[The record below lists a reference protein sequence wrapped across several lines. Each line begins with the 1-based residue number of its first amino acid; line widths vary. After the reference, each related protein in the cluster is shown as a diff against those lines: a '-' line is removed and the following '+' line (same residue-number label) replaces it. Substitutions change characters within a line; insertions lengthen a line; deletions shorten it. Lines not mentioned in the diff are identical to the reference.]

1 MGIKHLDTFSGYGGF
16 TLGVGSDTLGF
27 SEIEPHA
34 IAVLKYHYPQ
44 IKNYGSITE
53 INPNDLPDFD
63 LLTGGSP
70 CQDLS
75 VAGKQAGLSGSRSG
89 LFFQFI
95 RLLKEKQPTNFI
107 WENVEG
113 TLSSQDG
120 WDFAKVQIEMAE
132 AGYAFQW
139 QILNAAEFGVPQSRK
154 RIYVVGHFGA
164 GCPRE
169 IFFKE
174 RSGRVYLKEI
184 TQGVSDAQRIYSANG
199 VARTLKALGGG
210 QGAKTGLYAVLTP
223 NRLEKR
229 QNGRRMK
236 NDGEPM
242 FTLTAQ
248 DRHGIYDGV
257 RIRMLTPKECERLMG
272 LTDDWTRWGVKPD
285 GTQYELSDSARYK
298 LCGNGVVVNVVKEIV
313 NLLYENLAH
322 N

>member
-1 MGIKHLDTFSGYGGF
+1 MKHFDTFSGYGGF
-16 TLGVGSDTLGF
+16 TLGVQADTMGF

-34 IAVLKYHYPQ
+34 IAVLKYHYPN
-44 IKNYGSITE
+44 IKNYGDINEIT
-53 INPNDLPDFD
+53 DLPDFD

-75 VAGKQAGLSGSRSG
+75 VAGKQKGLAGERSG

-95 RLLKEKQPTNFI
+95 RILKEKQPANFI
-107 WENVEG
+107 WENVKG

-120 WDFAKVQIEMAE
+120 WDFARVQIEMAE

-139 QILNAAEFGVPQSRK
+139 QVLNAAEFGVPHSRE
-154 RIYVVGHFGA
+154 RTYVVGYFGNE
-164 GCPRE
+164 CTRE

-174 RSGRVYLKEI
+174 RSRGVYLKEI
-184 TQGVSDAQRIYSANG
+184 TQGVSDAQRIYDSTG

-210 QGAKTGLYAVLTP
+210 QGGKTGLYTVLTP

-229 QNGRRMK
+229 QNGRRIK
-236 NDGEPM
+236 NNGEPM

-272 LTDDWTRWGVKPD
+272 LPDDWTRYGVKPD

-298 LCGNGVVVNVVKEIV
+298 LCGNGVVVNVIKEIIKH
-313 NLLYENLAH
+313 LI
-322 N
+322 